1 MTTRQVRVALSHLTG
16 GAVGGAVTAAAL
28 WLLATPLRTLLPQ
41 PAVRAITVI
50 VALIA
55 FCSDL
60 RLLRLPSVHR
70 QLPRTWVHRFGE
82 SRLYLLYGAVL
93 GTGLLTF
100 APYALTFAVLAYL
113 SLQQSLSF
121 AVGAGALMGL
131 GRTVFV
137 GPLSHPRVSA
147 RALAATLTGGYRYL
161 PKLSA
166 TCCLVLAGMV
176 VVSN

>member
-1 MTTRQVRVALSHLTG
+1 MTTRQLRAALAHLTG
-16 GAVGGAVTAAAL
+16 GAVGGAGTAAGL

-41 PAVRAITVI
+41 PAAPALTVI

-55 FCSDL
+55 FSSDL
-60 RLLRLPSVHR
+60 GLLRLPSVHR
-70 QLPRTWVHRFGE
+70 QLPRTWTHRFGN

-93 GTGLLTF
+93 GTGLLTS
-100 APYALTFAVLAYL
+100 AAYSLTFAVLAYL
-113 SLQQSLSF
+113 SLQQSFTF
-121 AVGAGALMGL
+121 ALAAGALMGL

-137 GPLSHPRVSA
+137 GPLSHPRVSD
-147 RALAATLTGGYRYL
+147 RALAAALTGGYRHL

-166 TCCLVLAGMV
+166 MSCLVLAAMV